1 MEDDAWLV
9 KLFGCSEVDL
19 FVEANDANEVV
30 EEEEEAFPSFDYTQT
45 NKHKQTNKHVF
56 VSN

>member
-30 EEEEEAFPSFDYTQT
+30 EEEEEAFPSFDYT
-45 NKHKQTNKHVF
+45 
-56 VSN
+56 